1 MTHPGDDQLAAYAIG
16 EAEAPRSRQSKRHLV
31 ECARCREELA
41 TVRRLLDAVVDVEV
55 PLRDD
60 GVRRSC
66 VGTAR
71 AAVAAPRGGGRMD
84 GLVASVAGGGGR
96 VPRRGG
102 RRSCWDDGRSGPE
115 PAVATGGSPKA
126 ADPAAIRERIVL
138 AAVGEHLERTERGLV
153 RLVNEDANGSVDISA
168 EQAWARDLLDANR
181 LYRQSVR
188 GTGSP
193 AVGLLLDKLEPVLL
207 DLVHSPS
214 RLSAAE
220 FEALRARIDE
230 QSLLFKVRVT
240 NSDLRARERALRRPG
255 VQTS

>member
-16 EAEAPRSRQSKRHLV
+16 EADAAEIAVMELHLV

-41 TVRRLLDAVVDVEV
+41 TLRRLLDASADVEM
-55 PLRDD
+55 PFRDD
-60 GVRRSC
+60 GYGARVWAKLEPHLPYAKRR
-66 VGTAR
+66 VQTASWR
-71 AAVAAPRGGGRMD
+71 SWPLAAAAVFLIAIGAFLMGRWSLGPKAPE
-84 GLVASVAGGGGR
+84 VASVSQPQR
-96 VPRRGG
+96 
-102 RRSCWDDGRSGPE
+102 
-115 PAVATGGSPKA
+115 
-126 ADPAAIRERIVL
+126 ADLDAIRERIVL
-138 AAVGEHLERTERGLV
+138 AAVGDHLERTERGLV
-153 RLVNEDANGSVDISA
+153 RLVNEDASGSVDISA
-168 EQAWARDLLDANR
+168 EQTWARDLLDANR

-193 AVGLLLDKLEPVLL
+193 AVGLLLDQLEPVLL

-240 NSDLRARERALRRPG
+240 NGDVRARERALRRPG

>member
-16 EAEAPRSRQSKRHLV
+16 EADAAEIAVIELHLV

-41 TVRRLLDAVVDVEV
+41 TLRRLLDASADVDM
-55 PLRDD
+55 PFRDD
-60 GVRRSC
+60 GYGARVWAKLEPQLPYAKRR
-66 VGTAR
+66 VQTASWR
-71 AAVAAPRGGGRMD
+71 SWPLAAAAVFLIAIGAFLMGRWSLGPKAPE
-84 GLVASVAGGGGR
+84 VASVR
-96 VPRRGG
+96 QPQR
-102 RRSCWDDGRSGPE
+102 
-115 PAVATGGSPKA
+115 
-126 ADPAAIRERIVL
+126 ADLDAIRERIVL
-138 AAVGEHLERTERGLV
+138 SAVGDHLERTERGLV
-153 RLVNEDANGSVDISA
+153 RLVNEDASGSVDISA
-168 EQAWARDLLDANR
+168 EQTWARDLLDANR

-193 AVGLLLDKLEPVLL
+193 AVGLLLDQLEPVLL

-240 NSDLRARERALRRPG
+240 NGDVRARERALRRPG

>member
-1 MTHPGDDQLAAYAIG
+1 MTHPGDDQLVAHAMG
-16 EAEAPRSRQSKRHLV
+16 EADAAEIAEIERHLV
-31 ECARCREELA
+31 DCARCREELA
-41 TVRRLLDAVVDVEV
+41 TIRRLLDAVSDVDV
-55 PLRDD
+55 PPRDD
-60 GVRRSC
+60 GYGARVWARLEPQLPQATRR
-66 VGTAR
+66 VR
-71 AAVAAPRGGGRMD
+71 AASWRPWLAAAAVL
-84 GLVASVAGGGGR
+84 LVAMGAFLVGRWSLGNR
-96 VPRRGG
+96 VPV
-102 RRSCWDDGRSGPE
+102 
-115 PAVATGGSPKA
+115 VATAPPSKA

-138 AAVGEHLERTERGLV
+138 AAVSEHLERTERGLV
-153 RLVNEDANGSVDISA
+153 RLVNEDASSSVDISA

-193 AVGLLLDKLEPVLL
+193 ALGLLLDELEPVLL

-214 RLSAAE
+214 RLSVAE

-240 NSDLRARERALRRPG
+240 NGDVRARERALRRPG